1 MANLDQ
7 QILDYFSEVITTGD
21 LELTQAMLDQWAT
34 DGKLTVISYMPDE
47 LLGAFT
53 ADSGDETSDGYVTKV
68 NYVVKVVRENNTDGE
83 YVTCRKISS
92 VSAFDYENI
101 ASTSDPYFYVEAGK
115 IYVLPT
121 PGASPNAFKV
131 FEVDIDSVDVDGGS
145 TITNFP
151 KELTRFVVLYA
162 VMQGKL
168 REAAKMR
175 RDGQDEFEELTT
187 DYGADSPVST
197 ALTNARNILSNNIP
211 SSGGDVYDVID
222 TDEDAGRASTLMN
235 VVSTEINKAG
245 AEMTTLDKD
254 AANRMQ
260 RAGGYFKQASSALN
274 DYAAFFAQ
282 FDSGLKRYINV
293 NS

>member
-21 LELTQAMLDQWAT
+21 LTLSQAMLDQWAT

-47 LLGAFT
+47 LLDAFT
-53 ADSGDETSDGYVTKV
+53 GDSGDKTSDGYTTQV
-68 NYVVKVVRENNTDGE
+68 NYIRKVVRENGTDAE
-83 YVTCRKISS
+83 YVTCREISS

-101 ASTSDPYFYVEAGK
+101 ASTADPYFYTEAGK
-115 IYVLPT
+115 VYVLPT

-131 FEVDIDSVDVDGGS
+131 FEVDTTSVDVSSGS
-145 TITNFP
+145 TLTKFP
-151 KELTRFVVLYA
+151 NELTRFVVLYA

-175 RDGQDEFEELTT
+175 RDGQDEFEALTT
-187 DYGADSPVST
+187 DYGGDSPVST
-197 ALTNARNILSNNIP
+197 ALTNARNILSNNQP

-222 TDEDAGRASTLMN
+222 TDEDANRATALMN
-235 VVSTEINKAG
+235 VVSTELSKAS
-245 AEMTTLDKD
+245 AEMGTLDKD
-254 AANRMQ
+254 ASNRMQ

-274 DYAAFFAQ
+274 DYAAFYAQ
-282 FDSGLKRYINV
+282 FDSGLKRYINA